1 MAITKETPKIQVEI
15 LVDGV
20 ALPEYN
26 DSDQEQATIGPITR
40 YVEARWGADFAIR
53 YRLYDE
59 HPDSVK
65 IKVSLDGKHIV
76 DKCARVEMFLGSCLK
91 EELHGVKSNEDGL

>member
-1 MAITKETPKIQVEI
+1 MIATRNKPR
-15 LVDGV
+15 LDLSRGMSR
-20 ALPEYN
+20 
-26 DSDQEQATIGPITR
+26 SDEAQTLRFDIASTIK
-40 YVEARWGADFAIR
+40 
-53 YRLYDE
+53 

-91 EELHGVKSNEDGL
+91 EMLHRVKSNEDGL

>member
-1 MAITKETPKIQVEI
+1 MAIPKESPKIQVEI

-26 DSDQEQATIGPITR
+26 DSDQEQAPIGPITR

-53 YRLYDE
+53 YRLYDKA
-59 HPDSVK
+59 PRQCKDQSIPGWQTYRGQVRTSRD
-65 IKVSLDGKHIV
+65 VSWQL
-76 DKCARVEMFLGSCLK
+76 S
-91 EELHGVKSNEDGL
+91 